1 MSNSENPRAKFVHF
15 KHTPAVESW
24 MKHPVEILKVT
35 ISQIG
40 LKNSKISIQA
50 TLTFEFLH
58 LLPKS
63 TLKAFRFHITVYQFL
78 QSLLFNLPQKIF
90 PIF

>member
-1 MSNSENPRAKFVHF
+1 VSNSENPRVKFVHF
-15 KHTPAVESW
+15 KQSPAAESW
-24 MKHPVEILKVT
+24 MKHPVEIPKVT

-50 TLTFEFLH
+50 TLTFEFRH
-58 LLPKS
+58 LLTEL

-78 QSLLFNLPQKIF
+78 QS
-90 PIF
+90 